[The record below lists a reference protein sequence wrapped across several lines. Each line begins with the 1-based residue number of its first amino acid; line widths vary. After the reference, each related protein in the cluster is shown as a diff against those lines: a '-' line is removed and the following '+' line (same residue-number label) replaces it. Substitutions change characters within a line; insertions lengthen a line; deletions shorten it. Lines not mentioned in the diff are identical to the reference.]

1 MTACPPRPGS
11 ARPQDLGFTPQH
23 GMVRWLS
30 PRELLSAAARVVV
43 SAVFGAYADK
53 REIQAGLDCSPP
65 SDYSGRP
72 ELWLDYVSDLG
83 DGFGATY
90 SLACLLAAERLELGP
105 AGGEPVTTRRGQ
117 VLVMGGDQTYPTAS
131 IESYQNRSLGPY
143 RAALPFTE
151 RDHPHLYALPGN
163 HDWYDGLTAFMRLF
177 CRRQWVGGWQT
188 RQERSYF
195 ALQLPHRWW
204 LLGIDIQFDTYID
217 EPQLRYFRQ
226 EVSPRLR
233 SGDSVILCS
242 AKPSWVH
249 TATHPEAYA
258 NLDYFEREIVRP
270 AGASVLLALSGD
282 AHHYARYASTTS
294 CAQKVTAGGGGAY
307 LSATHRLPRALE
319 LPPPASLDPGKSPTE
334 EYRLAS
340 CFPDRARSRRL
351 RWGVARL
358 PFTNP
363 GFWLLVGALHVLYA
377 AMLQDALDRGD
388 QTLAEVLARAS
399 LPDLVSGL
407 LDSPLAM
414 MVSLVLAVGLA
425 GFTKSRRWD
434 RRAMGVLHAGAH
446 LLLVLLTIRGA
457 SLVLAGAP
465 GPLFLIG
472 MGVALG
478 VVGGLLGSWLMAA
491 YLVVA
496 DSVGCN
502 TNELFAAQSNPHH
515 KNFLRLHVDEGGVL
529 TVYPVGV
536 ARVAR
541 KWRLRRG
548 GRPDDP
554 WFEPRGT
561 APEAALIE
569 APIEL
574 AGPRPAEGRGAAAST
589 AAPADVLAEARTP

>member
-1 MTACPPRPGS
+1 MSACPPRPGS
-11 ARPQDLGFTPQH
+11 ERPQDLGFTPQH
-23 GMVRWLS
+23 QMVRWLS

-53 REIQAGLDCSPP
+53 REIQAGLECSAP
-65 SDYSGRP
+65 SDYSTRR

-90 SLACLLAAERLELGP
+90 SLASLLAAERLDLGAP
-105 AGGEPVTTRRGQ
+105 GHDPVATLRGQ

-143 RAALPFTE
+143 RAALPFTDG
-151 RDHPHLYALPGN
+151 DHPHLYALPGN

-195 ALQLPHRWW
+195 ALRLPHRWW

-217 EPQLRYFRQ
+217 EPQLRYFRD
-226 EVSPRLR
+226 EVAPRLQP
-233 SGDSVILCS
+233 GDSVILCS

-249 TATHPEAYA
+249 TATQAEAYA

-270 AGASVLLALSGD
+270 AGGRVLLSLSGD
-282 AHHYARYASTTS
+282 AHHYARYASTSS

-307 LSATHRLPRALE
+307 LSATHRLPRTLE

-340 CFPDRARSRRL
+340 CYPDRARSRRL

-363 GFWLLVGALHVLYA
+363 GFWFLVGALHLFYA

-388 QTLAEVLARAS
+388 QTLAEVLARARLS
-399 LPDLVSGL
+399 DLASGL
-407 LDSPLAM
+407 FDSPLAM
-414 MVSLVLAVGLA
+414 VVSAVAVVGLA
-425 GFTKSRRWD
+425 GFTRSQRWE
-434 RRAMGVLHAGAH
+434 RRALGVLHAGAH

-457 SLVLAGAP
+457 SLLLAGAP
-465 GPLFLIG
+465 DPLFLTG
-472 MGVALG
+472 MVAALG
-478 VVGGLLGSWLMAA
+478 AGGGLLGSWLMAA

-496 DSVGCN
+496 DTVGCN

-515 KNFLRLHVDEGGVL
+515 KNFLRLHIDEQGVL
-529 TVYPVGV
+529 TIYPVGV

-541 KWRLRRG
+541 RWRLRRG

-554 WFEPRGT
+554 WFEPLDT
-561 APEAALIE
+561 ALDAALIE

-574 AGPRPAEGRGAAAST
+574 AGPRAPGAHGT
-589 AAPADVLAEARTP
+589 LPRTGAPADVLAEATT